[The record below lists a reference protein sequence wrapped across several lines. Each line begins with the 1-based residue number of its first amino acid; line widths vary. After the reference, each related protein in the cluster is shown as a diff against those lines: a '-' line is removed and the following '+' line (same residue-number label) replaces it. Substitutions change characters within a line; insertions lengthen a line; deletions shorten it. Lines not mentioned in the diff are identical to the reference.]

1 MTTQTKQAYAFV
13 PKEQRT
19 GEEQLS
25 RPSLTYWQDAWR
37 RLKKD
42 KLAMFGL
49 VCIAI
54 ISLLAIFGPMISPYA
69 YDASDFGAISKPP
82 SRAHLMGT
90 DALGRDLFVR
100 ILYGARISLSIGLV
114 SAIVNMIIG
123 VIYGGIAGF
132 VGGRTDN
139 LMMRA
144 VDILIALPSLLY
156 IILLMMFM
164 GSNIKSIL
172 IALCISSWVGTAR
185 ITRSQVVSL
194 KQQEYVLSARMSGAT
209 GWEILTR
216 HLLPNAMGPIIVS
229 VTFLIPSAIFS
240 EAFLSFLGIGIQK
253 PMASWG
259 SLANDAIETLRSA
272 PYQMIAPVAAI
283 SLTMFSLNFIG
294 DGLRDALDP
303 RLRK

>member
-1 MTTQTKQAYAFV
+1 MSTQTQSAYAFV
-13 PKEQRT
+13 PKEERA
-19 GEEQLS
+19 GKEQLS
-25 RPSLTYWQDAWR
+25 RPSLSYWQDAWR

-49 VCIAI
+49 GCITI
-54 ISLLAIFGPMISPYA
+54 IALLAIFGPTVSPYE
-69 YDASDFGAISKPP
+69 YDASDFGAISQPP
-82 SRAHLMGT
+82 SMAHPLGT

-132 VGGRTDN
+132 AGGRTDN

-194 KQQEYVLSARMSGAT
+194 KQQEYVLSARMSGAS

>member
-1 MTTQTKQAYAFV
+1 MQTQQDNAYEFIPEGERENA
-13 PKEQRT
+13 EQI
-19 GEEQLS
+19 S
-25 RPSLTYWQDAWR
+25 RPSLSYWQDARR
-37 RLKKD
+37 RLWSD
-42 KLAMFGL
+42 KPAMLGI
-49 VCIAI
+49 VCIALI
-54 ISLLAIFGPMISPYA
+54 ALFAIFGPMLSPYD
-69 YDASDFGAISKPP
+69 YDYSDFAAISKSPGGG
-82 SRAHLMGT
+82 HWFGT

-114 SAIVNMIIG
+114 SALVNMIIG
-123 VIYGGIAGF
+123 VIYGGIAGY

-139 LMMRA
+139 LMMRV

-156 IILLMMFM
+156 VVILMMFM
-164 GSNIKSIL
+164 GSNIRSIL

-194 KQQEYVLSARMSGAT
+194 KQQEYVLSARLAGAS

-216 HLLPNAMGPIIVS
+216 HLLPNSMGPVIVS
-229 VTFLIPSAIFS
+229 VTFLIPGAIFA

-272 PYQMIAPVAAI
+272 PYQMFFPVAAI
-283 SLTMFSLNFIG
+283 SLTMFSLNFLG

-303 RLRK
+303 RLRN